1 MFVSVVVL
9 ITQSSVILYYQ
20 EDLADSSLPPSA
32 G

>member
-20 EDLADSSLPPSA
+20 DLADSSLPPSA